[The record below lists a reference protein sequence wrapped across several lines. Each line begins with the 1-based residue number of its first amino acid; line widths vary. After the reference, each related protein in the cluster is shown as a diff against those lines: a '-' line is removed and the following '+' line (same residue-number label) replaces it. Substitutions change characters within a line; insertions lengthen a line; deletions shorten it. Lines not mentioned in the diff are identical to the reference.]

1 MSQVKPLVVTALLV
15 SGGLTGVCLGQ
26 TPTECSGDVAA
37 WTDCTGTQELK
48 DGRKYVGEFRNGL
61 FDGKGTLTWK
71 DGDQYTGEFKAG
83 VREGTGTVTLAKI
96 AKFSGRWTNGRY
108 AGP

>member
-1 MSQVKPLVVTALLV
+1 MNHVKPLVVTALLM
-15 SGGLTGVCLGQ
+15 SGCLTNVCLGQ
-26 TPTECSGDVAA
+26 APAECTGDVSA
-37 WTDCTGTQELK
+37 WSDCTGTQELK

-71 DGDQYTGEFKAG
+71 DGDQYVGEFKAG
-83 VREGTGTVTLAKI
+83 VRDGTGTVTLAKV
-96 AKFSGRWTNGRY
+96 AKISGRWTNGRY